1 MGGFL
6 LVSQLVG
13 VCGVLLGANHT
24 PSPGTPHSHS
34 RARPSVQGGL
44 VAALKP
50 L

>member
-24 PSPGTPHSHS
+24 PSLGTPHSHS